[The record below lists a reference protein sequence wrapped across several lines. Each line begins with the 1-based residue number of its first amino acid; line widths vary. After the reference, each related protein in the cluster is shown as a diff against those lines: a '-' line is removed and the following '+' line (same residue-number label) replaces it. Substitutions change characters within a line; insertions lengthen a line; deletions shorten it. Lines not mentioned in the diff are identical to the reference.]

1 MDELIRDVKRE
12 LQGEG
17 REEIAKV
24 MNKDN
29 KEFDD
34 TIVEDLIGFVFGHVI
49 FCDVFLD
56 ELEEV
61 TEELKIKIPILIF
74 FENGG

>member
-24 MNKDN
+24 MNKDD

>member
-1 MDELIRDVKRE
+1 LDELIRDVKRE

-24 MNKDN
+24 MNKDD

>member
-1 MDELIRDVKRE
+1 
-12 LQGEG
+12 
-17 REEIAKV
+17 

-34 TIVEDLIGFVFGHVI
+34 TIVEDLIGFVFGHVV
-49 FCDVFLD
+49 FSDVFLD
-56 ELEEV
+56 ELEKV
-61 TEELKIKIPILIF
+61 TKKLKIKIPILIF